1 MYIMFYYKGM
11 TSMVLKGVMRFVMKR
26 SKDEK
31 MERKKTPRSIIHLR
45 E

>member
-1 MYIMFYYKGM
+1 
-11 TSMVLKGVMRFVMKR
+11 MVLKSVMRFVMKR

-31 MERKKTPRSIIHLR
+31 RERKKTPRSIIHLR